1 MWSVLAFA
9 AAAGR
14 AISGRLGRSK
24 PFPILRHRGA
34 GVSGWCLNLV
44 VFALAILIEVV
55 VRQHGVLA
63 GLSAMGITRSR
74 CKWPIW

>member
-1 MWSVLAFA
+1 
-9 AAAGR
+9 
-14 AISGRLGRSK
+14 
-24 PFPILRHRGA
+24 
-34 GVSGWCLNLV
+34 LNLV